1 MLKLLKYAKNK
12 RRHKEKALKPKEK
25 KRNSSKCAKTP
36 ARATNRS
43 GHATY
48 REGKPYRKLNLSMF
62 FYFSLQLSLSEKFFV
77 EKNKKQHRRKRDFR
91 HAEGLIPLQTYHI
104 VSMGI

>member
-62 FYFSLQLSLSEKFFV
+62 FLFFTAV
-77 EKNKKQHRRKRDFR
+77 QFEQKVLRRKEQET
-91 HAEGLIPLQTYHI
+91 AQKET
-104 VSMGI
+104 